1 MTKEE
6 MQELRSLMG
15 EVIDEKLKP
24 IREDISGLKQEVAG
38 LKKDVAAV
46 KEDTGIIKEEA
57 QITRHST
64 NLLLT
69 WAEKADRSLNV
80 GLYEKE

>member
-6 MQELRSLMG
+6 MQELRAMMG
-15 EVIDEKLKP
+15 EVVDEKLKP
-24 IREDISGLKQEVAG
+24 IGEKIDGLEAKVAG
-38 LKKDVAAV
+38 LEKTVDAI
-46 KEDTGIIKEEA
+46 KEDTAVIKEEA
-57 QITRHST
+57 QITRHSA